1 MKRLLVFSLCIIL
14 AFSGFIS
21 CENLSLKSSEKRN
34 VRSGPCD
41 QVDLLIE
48 IMEDVASICQEK
60 KPSDFPRDHVEL
72 GLLEDEAEVEY
83 RKYKERKMRKCENF
97 SKLEKLMKRYPM

>member
-1 MKRLLVFSLCIIL
+1 MKRLFVLALCIIL
-14 AFSGFIS
+14 TLSGFIS
-21 CENLSLKSSEKRN
+21 CENLSIKSSEKRN
-34 VRSGPCD
+34 VSSGPCE

-60 KPSDFPRDHVEL
+60 KPSDFPRDHVKL
-72 GLLEDEAEVEY
+72 GLLEDEAEY
-83 RKYKERKMRKCENF
+83 RKYKERKMRKCDNF